1 MRRLRT
7 AAHHQRLK
15 QQLPRPLVAGYL
27 RSQQRR
33 GALPGSGRRL
43 RRRLPCQPLGMLRT
57 QAQRGGHARQRRL
70 LRKVGAGHGAP
81 AASG

>member
-1 MRRLRT
+1 
-7 AAHHQRLK
+7 
-15 QQLPRPLVAGYL
+15 
-27 RSQQRR
+27 
-33 GALPGSGRRL
+33 
-43 RRRLPCQPLGMLRT
+43 MLRT

>member
-33 GALPGSGRRL
+33 VTSALIYPSVIFSAGIAL
-43 RRRLPCQPLGMLRT
+43 LVIFMTFLLPQLTALLGKT
-57 QAQRGGHARQRRL
+57 GQ
-70 LRKVGAGHGAP
+70 
-81 AASG
+81 S